1 MELMELLEGRRTYR
15 RFYQK
20 EISEEITGE
29 ILRAARLSSSAA
41 NKQP

>member
-20 EISEEITGE
+20 EISEEIIGE
-29 ILRAARLSSSAA
+29 ILRAARLFF
-41 NKQP
+41 KRRQ